1 MGGPQV
7 VGVALQEDLPV
18 LHEERIVDEVFDVG
32 DEVGGHDEQ
41 RGGVEFAQDA
51 VEDDVARRGV
61 NAADGFVEEE
71 HAGAPGHDEADLE
84 LLPHALAHLAEA
96 SVGGQSEE
104 VDHGGRL
111 VGVEV
116 SEERGVNA
124 DSVRCRPF
132 GIQEFGVGQVGH
144 DRLGGDA
151 GRVPV
156 DGHGALVVGEDSG
169 EDLEQRCLAAAV
181 GAHEAHDVSGFEAQV
196 VVAQGG
202 GRAVALRQAGDLD
215 EDGTGRARACG
226 LGGHESISSWFT
238 GPRSS
243 VHRRG
248 RGHRQHRRRGLGR
261 RG

>member
-1 MGGPQV
+1 M
-7 VGVALQEDLPV
+7 QEDLSV
-18 LHEERIVDEVFDVG
+18 LHEERVVDEVFDVG
-32 DEVGGHDEQ
+32 DEVCGHDEQ
-41 RGGVEFAQDA
+41 RGGVELAQDA
-51 VEDDVARRGV
+51 VEDDVARGGV

-111 VGVEV
+111 VGVKV
-116 SEERGVNA
+116 GEERGVDA
-124 DSVRCRPF
+124 DRIRCRPL
-132 GIQEFGVGQVGH
+132 GVQEVGVGQVG
-144 DRLGGDA
+144 DDLLGGDA

-156 DGHGALVVGEDSG
+156 DGDGALVVGEDSG
-169 EDLEQRCLAAAV
+169 EDLEQRGLATAV
-181 GAHEAHDVSGFEAQV
+181 GAHEADDVPGVQAQA
-196 VVAQGG
+196 VVAQGW
-202 GRAVALRQAGDLD
+202 GRSVVLRQAGDLD
-215 EDGTGRARACG
+215 EAGDSRARACG

-248 RGHRQHRRRGLGR
+248 RGHLQHRRRGLGR